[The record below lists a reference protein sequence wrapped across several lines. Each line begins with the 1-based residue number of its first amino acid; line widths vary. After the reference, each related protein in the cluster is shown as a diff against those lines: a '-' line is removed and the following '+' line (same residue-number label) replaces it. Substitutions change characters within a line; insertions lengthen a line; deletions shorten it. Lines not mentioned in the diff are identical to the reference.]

1 MKPSKHSRNRRIA
14 NSLVAGAGVLG
25 VVALSGCAAET
36 GKSGGSDEVTIT
48 VPSWVGAQANAEVAK
63 VILEDELDV
72 KKVNLKTMDEPIAWD
87 ALNNGK
93 ADAILEDWDGQPEK
107 QKLYLDDGKGGK
119 ANEDKHVVKGGDLGV
134 VGHIGWFIPKYY
146 ADKHPEAKTY
156 EGLNKLAKDFKTSE
170 SGDKGEFLGAAPSY
184 TTYDEYLIKN
194 HKLNFKV
201 KETGN
206 EAAQI
211 KEIQQKY
218 KNKQPF
224 ITYWWD
230 PQWLNNDVELVEVK
244 LPEFK
249 EGCNEP
255 AAKTECGYANTPLQK
270 YLNED
275 FAKNGGDAAEFL
287 KNFKW
292 TTEQQNEVA
301 KWIAKDKMSGEQAA
315 KKWVKENKDVWQAWL
330 PKK

>member
-1 MKPSKHSRNRRIA
+1 MSKISKRNKRI
-14 NSLVAGAGVLG
+14 STKLVAGAGVLG
-25 VVALSGCAAET
+25 VVVLSGCAAET
-36 GKSGGSDEVTIT
+36 GKTGGSDEVTIT

-63 VILEDELDV
+63 VVLEDELDV

-93 ADAILEDWDGQPEK
+93 ADVILEDWDGQPEK
-107 QKLYLDDGKGGK
+107 QKLYIDQKK
-119 ANEDKHVVKGGDLGV
+119 SVVKGGDLGV
-134 VGHIGWFIPKYY
+134 TGHIGWFIPKYY
-146 ADKHPEAKTY
+146 ADAHPEAATV
-156 EGLNKLAKDFKTSE
+156 EGLNKLAKDFKSSE

-184 TTYDEYLIKN
+184 TTYDEWLIKN
-194 HKLNFKV
+194 HHLDFKI

-218 KNKQPF
+218 KKKQPF
-224 ITYWWD
+224 VTYWWD
-230 PQWLNNDVELVEVK
+230 PQWLNSDVELVEVE
-244 LPEFK
+244 LPPFK

-255 AAKTECGYANTPLQK
+255 KEKTECGYAETPLQK
-270 YLNED
+270 YFNKD
-275 FAKNGGDAAEFL
+275 FAKGGGDAAEFL
-287 KNFKW
+287 KNFNW

-301 KWIAKDKMSGEQAA
+301 KWIAKDKMSGEDAA
-315 KKWVKENKDVWQAWL
+315 KKWVKENKDVWEAWL

>member
-1 MKPSKHSRNRRIA
+1 MKLNKRIRTSA
-14 NSLVAGAGVLG
+14 VAGIGALSM
-25 VVALSGCAAET
+25 VALAGCGAADT
-36 GKSGGSDEVTIT
+36 GSSGGSDQVTIT
-48 VPSWVGAQANAEVAK
+48 VPSWVGARANVEVAK
-63 VILEDELDV
+63 VIMEQELDV
-72 KKVNLKTMDEPIAWD
+72 KVKAQTMDEPLAWD

-93 ADAILEDWDGQPEK
+93 ADALMEDWDGQPEK
-107 QKLYLDDGKGGK
+107 QKLYLDQKK
-119 ANEDKHVVKGGDLGV
+119 TVVPGGDLGV
-134 VGHIGWFIPKYY
+134 VGHIGWFVPKYY
-146 ADKHPEAKTY
+146 ADAHPEVKTY
-156 EGLNKLAKDFKTSE
+156 KGLNKLAKDFKTSE

-184 TTYDEYLIKN
+184 TSYDEALIKN

-206 EAAQI
+206 EAAQL

-218 KNKQPF
+218 KNKEPF
-224 ITYWWD
+224 ITYWWE
-230 PQWLNNDVELVEVK
+230 PQWLNNDIDLVEVK

-255 AAKTECGYANTPLQK
+255 AAKTECAYANTPLK
-270 YLNED
+270 KFLNKD
-275 FAKNGGDAAEFL
+275 FADENSDAAKFI

-301 KWIAKDKMSGEQAA
+301 KMIAKDKMSGEAAA
-315 KKWVKENKDVWQAWL
+315 KKWVKDNKDVWEAWL

>member
-1 MKPSKHSRNRRIA
+1 MRKSNRRITTA
-14 NSLVAGAGVLG
+14 VAAGAGVLG
-25 VVALSGCAAET
+25 MLAVSACGAAET
-36 GKSGGSDEVTIT
+36 GKGGGADEVTFA

-72 KKVNLKTMDEPIAWD
+72 KKVELKTMDEPIAWD
-87 ALNNGK
+87 ALNNAE
-93 ADAILEDWDGQPEK
+93 ADAILEDWGGSPEK
-107 QKLYLDDGKGGK
+107 HKLYVDQKK
-119 ANEDKHVVKGGDLGV
+119 SVVEAGDLGV
-134 VGHIGWFIPKYY
+134 TGHIGWFIPKYY
-146 ADKHPEAKTY
+146 ADAHPEAKTY

-170 SGDKGEFLGAAPSY
+170 SGDKGEFLGAAPTY
-184 TTYDEYLIKN
+184 TTYDEWLVKN
-194 HKLNFKV
+194 HNLNFKI

-224 ITYWWD
+224 VTYWWQ
-230 PQWLNNDVELVEVK
+230 PQWLNNVVDLVEVK
-244 LPEFK
+244 LPPYK

-255 AAKTECGYANTPLQK
+255 KEKTECGYANTPLQK
-270 YLNED
+270 YFSAG
-275 FAKNGGDAAEFL
+275 FAKDGGDAAQFL

-292 TTEQQNEVA
+292 TTEQQNEVS
-301 KWIAKDKMSGEQAA
+301 KWIAQDKMSGEQAA
-315 KKWVKENKDVWQAWL
+315 EKWVQENPDVWKAWL